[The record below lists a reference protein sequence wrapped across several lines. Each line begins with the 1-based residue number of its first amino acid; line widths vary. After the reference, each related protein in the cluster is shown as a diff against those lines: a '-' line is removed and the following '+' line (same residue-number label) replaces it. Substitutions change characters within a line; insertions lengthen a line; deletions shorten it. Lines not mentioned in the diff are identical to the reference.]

1 MAARARGLA
10 GQEGVAPS
18 FGVSLALHAGIIALA
33 MVASRAGPPPPPMP
47 APYEV
52 RLVAAPPGPPTIGVV
67 RPPERT
73 PTPPPPEPAPS
84 PPAPQVVVPQRM
96 PPPPTAQ
103 PRPTPPPPTTRA
115 TPNVTDARPVP
126 PQSAPTAGGG
136 PTGGRGTDVANVD
149 LAGLRF
155 PFPAYLNNIVTQ
167 ITVRFRPPSDRPIS
181 AVVFFRVMRDG
192 SVTDIRVHQRSG
204 DRRFDLEALGA
215 VEAAGQ
221 ARAFGALPSGF
232 SDDMLPIYFTFEPS
246 R

>member
-1 MAARARGLA
+1 MPARLAARARRP
-10 GQEGVAPS
+10 GVAPS
-18 FGVSLALHAGIIALA
+18 FGLSLALHAGVIALA
-33 MVASRAGPPPPPMP
+33 LFAARAGPPPPPMP
-47 APYEV
+47 PSYEV

-67 RPPERT
+67 RPPTAT
-73 PTPPPPEPAPS
+73 PTPPPPEPVPI

-96 PPPPTAQ
+96 PPPPVPQA
-103 PRPTPPPPTTRA
+103 RPTPPPPSRA
-115 TPNVTDARPVP
+115 TPTTVTETRP
-126 PQSAPTAGGG
+126 APAQPAPSAGGG
-136 PTGGRGTDVANVD
+136 PTGGRGSDVANVD
-149 LAGLRF
+149 LQGLRF

-167 ITVRFRPPSDRPIS
+167 ITVRFRPPSDRPIA

-221 ARAFGALPSGF
+221 AGVFGPLPSGF
-232 SDDMLPIYFTFEPS
+232 TDDMLPIYFTFEPA